1 VLNLALIPF
10 YGYLA
15 ASAVTVVT
23 EASLCVFGWWFIQR
37 NRPELRLPVANLSWR
52 ILLGGAVMGVVLYP
66 LSRYSIFISLPAGGL
81 AYLVAIYLLRAIDAE
96 EWRLATQGLL
106 SRLRPNR
113 AA

>member
-1 VLNLALIPF
+1 
-10 YGYLA
+10 
-15 ASAVTVVT
+15 
-23 EASLCVFGWWFIQR
+23 
-37 NRPELRLPVANLSWR
+37 
-52 ILLGGAVMGVVLYP
+52 MGVVLYP
-66 LSRYSIFISLPAGGL
+66 LSRYSIFISLPIGGL